1 MNERKEKSPIGT
13 PIPTRETENTSIES
27 ISHFD
32 GKIKYILQKIT
43 EGRT

>member
-1 MNERKEKSPIGT
+1 MDNTKEKSPIGNGV
-13 PIPTRETENTSIES
+13 PTRDTEINRKTS